1 MEMVHH
7 MTLGDLYNHLR
18 KQTRDDLYPPGR
30 RVQAAVA
37 SFCIVRDHH
46 HAIAILL
53 DEGLYA
59 SAFALTRPLY
69 EAAVKG
75 LWLAHCANDG
85 DAERYALGKEL
96 PEISEIVEQLIK
108 SDLPVLISN
117 QMKKIK
123 KRDWKTLSSFTH
135 AGHAQVRRWMM
146 PDGVGPIYTEAE
158 ISDITKFTA
167 FLAVVASLERARLGN
182 NERAISDITS
192 LLPVDE

>member
-1 MEMVHH
+1 MEMVHR

-30 RVQAAVA
+30 RVQAAIA

-59 SAFALTRPLY
+59 SGFALARPLY

-75 LWLAHCANDG
+75 MWLAYCATES
-85 DAERYALGKEL
+85 DAERYAAGKEL
-96 PEISEIVEQLIK
+96 PDMNGIVDQLINSNLPELA
-108 SDLPVLISN
+108 SD

-135 AGHAQVRRWMM
+135 AGHAQVRRWMK

-182 NERAISDITS
+182 NEKAISDITS